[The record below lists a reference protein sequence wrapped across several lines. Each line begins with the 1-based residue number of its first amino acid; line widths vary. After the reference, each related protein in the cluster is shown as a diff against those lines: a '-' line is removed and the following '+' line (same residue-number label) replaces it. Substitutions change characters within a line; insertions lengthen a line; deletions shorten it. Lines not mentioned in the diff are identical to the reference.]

1 MKKYVCPVCG
11 KEFDSLTALKAD
23 ITMHESEEKV
33 AIKAREAA
41 EELKKRQAKEKELK
55 ELEKQIEETGGKL
68 ITLVNSYNAKSTNK
82 SYSFEFKS
90 KQKKVDSSCA
100 VDLPL
105 TLWDFLNGKF

>member
-1 MKKYVCPVCG
+1 MEKYICPICG
-11 KEFDSLTALKAD
+11 KEFNSITALKAD
-23 ITMHESEEKV
+23 VTMHENEEKV

-55 ELEKQIEETGGKL
+55 ELEKQIEETRGKL

-82 SYSFEFKS
+82 AYSFEFKS
-90 KQKKVDSSCA
+90 KQKKVDSTRT
-100 VDLPL
+100 VDFSQ